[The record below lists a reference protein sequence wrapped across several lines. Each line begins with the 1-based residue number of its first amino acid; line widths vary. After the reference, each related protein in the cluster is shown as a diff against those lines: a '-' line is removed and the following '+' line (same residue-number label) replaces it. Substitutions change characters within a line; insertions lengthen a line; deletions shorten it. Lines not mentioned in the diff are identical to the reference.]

1 MSFLEIY
8 PKDISTSKLDIGTR
22 VKNWKQPQCPS
33 IRNWLKKSCHSLTGA
48 YQWVGEERTTP
59 APRPHITCSSV
70 TSGPDRPRGGG
81 GKAST
86 SIEVSTFVSNTG
98 LDMLIPESNWRRV
111 FWCVCVFFFNSLKM
125 TEKYIDHQE
134 ISPKKQRRNR
144 S

>member
-1 MSFLEIY
+1 MGLRKHHY
-8 PKDISTSKLDIGTR
+8 A
-22 VKNWKQPQCPS
+22 
-33 IRNWLKKSCHSLTGA
+33 LTGA
-48 YQWVGEERTTP
+48 YQWEGDERTPPPSPVAALLLGLTDPEEER
-59 APRPHITCSSV
+59 
-70 TSGPDRPRGGG
+70 

-86 SIEVSTFVSNTG
+86 SIEVWTFVSNTG

-111 FWCVCVFFFNSLKM
+111 FWCVFLNSMKM